1 MEKRKELILNL
12 SMPLLLVD
20 GELNEKQRDYI
31 LNNDWYCA
39 NIKDLTL
46 VIRKFN
52 DDLKG
57 NSSEL
62 FSLTKNKFDNIDIK
76 NHHIYITF
84 LTEIIIPKFKLF
96 IESIKPEDKKTILKE
111 LVRLCNSDGKISEEE

>member
-84 LTEIIIPKFKLF
+84 LTEITDLF
-96 IESIKPEDKKTILKE
+96 I
-111 LVRLCNSDGKISEEE
+111 